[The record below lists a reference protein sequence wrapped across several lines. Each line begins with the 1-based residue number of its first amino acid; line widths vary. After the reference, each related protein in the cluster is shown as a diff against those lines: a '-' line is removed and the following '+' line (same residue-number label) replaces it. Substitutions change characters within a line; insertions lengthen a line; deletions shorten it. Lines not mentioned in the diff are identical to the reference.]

1 MKQHKAYQLILE
13 KRTVWVKA
21 TGIVTVRSA
30 NDYQHD
36 LKQLVQPLLGAPW
49 ALVMDV
55 RSWQPSPLPVI
66 DIFKEVTLWCFANQ
80 LKFVVVQQPDDAL
93 LAWQYLKATDVTKP
107 ADLIRH
113 VVTDDQQ
120 ARLLLSE
127 AGFLLP

>member
-1 MKQHKAYQLILE
+1 MKQHKAYQLTLE

-30 NDYQHD
+30 GDYQRD
-36 LKQLVQPLLGAPW
+36 LKQLVQPLLGSPW

-55 RSWQPSPLPVI
+55 RSWQPSPLAVI
-66 DIFKEVTLWCFANQ
+66 DILKEVSLWCFANQ
-80 LKFVVVQQPDDAL
+80 LKFVVVLQPDDAL

-113 VVTDDQQ
+113 LVADDQQ
-120 ARLLLSE
+120 ARQVLS
-127 AGFLLP
+127 AADFLQP

>member
-1 MKQHKAYQLILE
+1 MKQHKAYQLTLE

-30 NDYQHD
+30 GDYQRD
-36 LKQLVQPLLGAPW
+36 LTQLVQPLLGAPW

-55 RSWQPSPLPVI
+55 RSWQPSPLAVI
-66 DIFKEVTLWCFANQ
+66 DILKEVTLWCFANQ
-80 LKFVVVQQPDDAL
+80 LKFVVVQQPNDAL
-93 LAWQYLKATDVTKP
+93 LAWQYLKATDVVKP

-113 VVTDDQQ
+113 LVSDDQQ

>member
-1 MKQHKAYQLILE
+1 MKQHKAYQLTLE

-30 NDYQHD
+30 GDYQRD
-36 LKQLVQPLLGAPW
+36 LKQLVQPLLGSPW

-55 RSWQPSPLPVI
+55 RSWQPSPLAVI
-66 DIFKEVTLWCFANQ
+66 DILKEVSLWCFANQ
-80 LKFVVVQQPDDAL
+80 LKFVVVLQPNDAL

-113 VVTDDQQ
+113 LVADDQQ
-120 ARLLLSE
+120 ARQQLTV
-127 AGFLLP
+127 AGFLQP